1 MGRVA
6 RRVMGLLLLVFIPLA
21 VMGQEGRA
29 VVADSVTGEPLS
41 GATVLDKNGRM
52 LGVTSGH
59 GELPYIPAEAFP
71 VSIRFMG
78 YATIKV
84 KSPVDGKLLM
94 SEVMSE
100 LPEVVVE
107 AKKQQVLHMLG
118 YVREYSTLTTYSD
131 TVFLFREKM
140 VDFMVPLRKAGRFKG
155 WTNQRLL
162 KSKSYYHLRNSQGID
177 SVSDN
182 FPEHFSWAD
191 WIGIMDRMDMPLN
204 LQGTESATDTVKGRY
219 GTSMLWRRS
228 SDRMYL
234 DIDILADTAN
244 YRFVPSLK
252 GFLPSMDFRR
262 LNIRYV
268 YDDVSGGAV
277 LPDNLSSMS
286 FNVESSGRGRNL
298 KRILHAPETP
308 YVETYV
314 EMYIIDK
321 EYITVKEA
329 RRRESKSAMMND
341 IQVKAPD
348 GITPLSPYVE
358 EVVYR
363 VENIDRDGIRLAIK
377 PDERMIS
384 HTKKR
389 KRGFLSRLK
398 SMFGL

>member
-1 MGRVA
+1 
-6 RRVMGLLLLVFIPLA
+6 
-21 VMGQEGRA
+21 
-29 VVADSVTGEPLS
+29 
-41 GATVLDKNGRM
+41 
-52 LGVTSGH
+52 
-59 GELPYIPAEAFP
+59 
-71 VSIRFMG
+71 
-78 YATIKV
+78 
-84 KSPVDGKLLM
+84 
-94 SEVMSE
+94 
-100 LPEVVVE
+100 
-107 AKKQQVLHMLG
+107 
-118 YVREYSTLTTYSD
+118 
-131 TVFLFREKM
+131 
-140 VDFMVPLRKAGRFKG
+140 
-155 WTNQRLL
+155 
-162 KSKSYYHLRNSQGID
+162 
-177 SVSDN
+177 
-182 FPEHFSWAD
+182 
-191 WIGIMDRMDMPLN
+191 
-204 LQGTESATDTVKGRY
+204 
-219 GTSMLWRRS
+219 
-228 SDRMYL
+228 MYL

-252 GFLPSMDFRR
+252 GFISSMDFRR

-321 EYITVKEA
+321 EYLTVKEA

-341 IQVKAPD
+341 IPVKAPD
-348 GITPLSPYVE
+348 GIAPLSPYVE